1 MIIFI
6 SILILALLAG
16 AAAVTIKKTMIDKDG
31 NNTPG
36 YYVTEEDDQKTI
48 HPLP

>member
-6 SILILALLAG
+6 SILILALLAS

-36 YYVTEEDDQKTI
+36 YYVAEEDDRKTI